1 MQLSRRGLILGGV
14 IAASG
19 LASAR
24 AAVKTPRLVNVP
36 QPIRLPD
43 NLPEPQLVDVSTT
56 TIDPGGLIR
65 PEALKKAL
73 AAFDRHKGDIDK
85 RDRIYVVDFQAHSS
99 RQRMFEVDMQTGS
112 VRAFRTAHGKGSDPA
127 HTGFASWFSNI
138 PDSNASSVGAFL
150 TAGQAMG
157 AKHGPNVLL
166 EGLEPTNN
174 EARDREIIVHS
185 ADYCEID
192 YLVQWGKLGR
202 SYGCFSVSRADLAQL
217 RPAMDGGR
225 LLYAAA

>member
-1 MQLSRRGLILGGV
+1 MILGGV
-14 IAASG
+14 IAATG
-19 LASAR
+19 MANAQ
-24 AAVKTPRLVNVP
+24 AAVKVPRIDKP
-36 QPIRLPD
+36 QWAPPLPD
-43 NLPEPQLVDVSTT
+43 DLPQPQLVDVDPTI
-56 TIDPGGLIR
+56 IDPAHQLR
-65 PEALKKAL
+65 PQALKSAL
-73 AAFDRHKGDIDK
+73 AALDKYKDAIDK

-99 RQRMFEVDMQTGS
+99 RQRLFEVDMQTGA

-127 HTGFASWFSNI
+127 HTGFASRFSNI
-138 PDSNASSVGAFL
+138 PDSYASSLGAYV

-185 ADYCEID
+185 ADYCEVD
-192 YLVQWGKLGR
+192 YLIQFGKLGR
-202 SYGCFSVSRADLAQL
+202 SYGCFSVSRADLAVL

-225 LLYAAA
+225 LLFAAA

>member
-14 IAASG
+14 VAATG

-24 AAVKTPRLVNVP
+24 AGARMPSLSNVPLPAPLPADLPQPRLVDFELTV
-36 QPIRLPD
+36 
-43 NLPEPQLVDVSTT
+43 
-56 TIDPGGLIR
+56 IDPGHQIR
-65 PEALKKAL
+65 PEALRAAMAAL
-73 AAFDRHKGDIDK
+73 NLHKDRIEK

-99 RQRMFEVDMQTGS
+99 RQRLFEVDIATGE
-112 VRAFRTAHGKGSDPA
+112 VRAFRTAHGKGSDPE
-127 HTGFASWFSNI
+127 HTGFARQFSNT
-138 PDSNASSVGAFL
+138 PDSYASSVGAYV
-150 TAGQAMG
+150 TAGMAMG
-157 AKHGPNVLL
+157 EKHGPNVLL
-166 EGLEPTNN
+166 EGLERTNN

-192 YLVQWGKLGR
+192 YLIQWGKLGR
-202 SYGCFSVSRADLAQL
+202 SYGCFSVSRADLMTL

>member
-14 IAASG
+14 VAATG
-19 LASAR
+19 LASAQ
-24 AAVKTPRLVNVP
+24 AAVKIPRLHNVP
-36 QPIRLPD
+36 TPVRLPD
-43 NLPEPQLVDVSTT
+43 ALPEPQLVDVSTT
-56 TIDPGGLIR
+56 IIDPTRQIR
-65 PEALKKAL
+65 PQVLKGAL
-73 AAFDRHKGDIDK
+73 AAFDRHKDAIEK

-99 RQRMFEVDMQTGS
+99 RQRLFEVDMQTGA
-112 VRAFRTAHGKGSDPA
+112 VRAFRTAHGKGSDPE
-127 HTGFASWFSNI
+127 HTGYASWFSNI
-138 PDSNASSVGAFL
+138 PDSNASSVGAYL

-166 EGLEPTNN
+166 EGLDPSNN

-192 YLVQWGKLGR
+192 YLIQWGKLGR
-202 SYGCFSVSRADLAQL
+202 SYGCFSVSRADLATL

-225 LLYAAA
+225 LLFAAA

>member
-1 MQLSRRGLILGGV
+1 MILGGV
-14 IAASG
+14 VAVTGMAN
-19 LASAR
+19 AQ
-24 AAVKTPRLVNVP
+24 AAVKVPRIDKVQWSP
-36 QPIRLPD
+36 PLPE
-43 NLPEPQLVDVSTT
+43 NLPEPQRVDVATT
-56 TIDPGGLIR
+56 VIDPSHQIR
-65 PEALKKAL
+65 PQALKSAL
-73 AAFDRHKGDIDK
+73 AALDKYKDAIEK
-85 RDRIYVVDFQAHSS
+85 RDRMYVVDFQEHSS
-99 RQRMFEVDMQTGS
+99 RQRMFEVDLQTGA
-112 VRAFRTAHGKGSDPA
+112 VRAFRTAHGKGSDPG

-138 PDSNASSVGAFL
+138 PDSYASSVGAYL

-192 YLVQWGKLGR
+192 YLLQFGKLGR
-202 SYGCFSVSRADLAQL
+202 SYGCFSVSRADLATL

-225 LLYAAA
+225 LLFAAA

>member
-73 AAFDRHKGDIDK
+73 AAFNRHKDDIDK